1 MVANTTPTT
10 ENTLE
15 SGHAGNN
22 MQHTAIDRDDGDIS
36 DSDPDEHSHLHF
48 DDGYKL
54 HFGEIASLFEDIQAD
69 MRIITNRAT
78 DYKKGNYTR
87 TADTNAPTPEARI
100 LQAAKELNFEEADVL
115 THINAELARPS
126 NFDDL
131 HEKNFASIRAGG
143 KYTSYAG
150 GLWSRGPDG
159 KPVGYAKSDAI
170 ETPEIDDS
178 VYGDGSKIFKS
189 PNDISLEDLKASG
202 LSPTGGGSG
211 IVKYAN
217 QGKIRSR
224 PIQDQL
230 MNILKSAAGG
240 AGVNAAIFSGGQLR
254 YVDGGIKNVSRT
266 GSNRHDLGYGADVYL
281 YHDKF
286 KKALNAQ
293 SKADFRVMINF
304 VELAK
309 GAGATAAGFGNTY
322 MNDTGIH
329 VDIALKGQAAG
340 DLTGIKPGNCWGG
353 KDPSR
358 KYAPTFALAPE
369 ALKDVWKA

>member
-1 MVANTTPTT
+1 MANTTPSTP
-10 ENTLE
+10 NTPE
-15 SGHAGNN
+15 SGHPGNEMTHTGIDAHEGSTVTSDAG
-22 MQHTAIDRDDGDIS
+22 
-36 DSDPDEHSHLHF
+36 EHSHLHF

-87 TADTNAPTPEARI
+87 TSDRNAPTPEARI

-115 THINAELARPS
+115 KHINAELARPS

-131 HEKNFASIRAGG
+131 HEKNFAGIRAGG
-143 KYTSYAG
+143 KYTNYTG

-159 KPVGYAKSDAI
+159 KPVGYAGSDTI
-170 ETPEIDDS
+170 ITPEIDQKP
-178 VYGDGSKIFKS
+178 YGDGASKIFKS
-189 PNDISLEDLKASG
+189 PNDITLVDLKASP

-217 QGKIRSR
+217 QGKIRNR
-224 PIQDQL
+224 PIQSEL
-230 MNILKSAAGG
+230 MNIIKGAAGA

-254 YVDGGIKNVSRT
+254 YLDGGIKNVTRT

-281 YHDKF
+281 YNDKF
-286 KKALNAQ
+286 KTALNAAVA
-293 SKADFRVMINF
+293 ADLRVMVTF
-304 VELAK
+304 VEAAK

-353 KDPSR
+353 RDPSK
-358 KYAPTFALAPE
+358 KYAPTFALAPQC
-369 ALKDVWKA
+369 LKDIWA

>member
-1 MVANTTPTT
+1 MANTTPSTP
-10 ENTLE
+10 NTVE
-15 SGHAGNN
+15 SGHPGNEMTHTGIDAHEGSTVTSDAG
-22 MQHTAIDRDDGDIS
+22 
-36 DSDPDEHSHLHF
+36 EHSHLHF

-69 MRIITNRAT
+69 IRIITNRAT

-87 TADTNAPTPEARI
+87 TSDRNAPTPEARI

-115 THINAELARPS
+115 KHINAELARPS

-131 HEKNFASIRAGG
+131 HEKNFAGIRAGG
-143 KYTSYAG
+143 KHTSYSG
-150 GLWSRGPDG
+150 GLTSRGPDG
-159 KPVGYAKSDAI
+159 KPVGYAGSDVI
-170 ETPEIDDS
+170 ETPEVDALP
-178 VYGDGSKIFKS
+178 YGDGATKIFKS
-189 PNDISLEDLKASG
+189 PNDISLVDLKASP

-224 PIQDQL
+224 PIQSQL
-230 MNILKSAAGG
+230 MNIIKGAASAAS
-240 AGVNAAIFSGGQLR
+240 VNVAIFSGGQLR

-281 YHDKF
+281 YNDKF
-286 KKALNAQ
+286 KSALNSSVA
-293 SKADFRVMINF
+293 ADLRVMVTF
-304 VELAK
+304 VEAAK

-322 MNDTGIH
+322 MDDIGIH
-329 VDIALKGQAAG
+329 VDIALLGQAAG

-353 KDPSR
+353 RDPTR
-358 KYAPTFALAPE
+358 KYAPTFALAPQC
-369 ALKDVWKA
+369 LKDIWA